1 MFTRE
6 NGCEKATRRDSKKRC
21 ADHSFSWDII
31 SFYKKKGKARRRQ
44 RARVRENQRKTMRKT
59 YNKKKKIW
67 TMGAL
72 GQRFFFVF
80 FKKKLSPVTG

>member
-21 ADHSFSWDII
+21 TDHSFSWDII
-31 SFYKKKGKARRRQ
+31 SLYKKKGKARRRQ
-44 RARVRENQRKTMRKT
+44 SARVRENKRKTMRKT
-59 YNKKKKIW
+59 YSKKKNIW

-72 GQRFFFVF
+72 GQRVFFFLF
-80 FKKKLSPVTG
+80 F